1 MNAEAVHREPWIVP
15 SGVLAVAVHLGFF
28 ALLFFGVHWQ
38 TRINEPIVVD
48 VWSEVPDIRAPEPR
62 EEPLPPPKP
71 VPKVEVKPPP
81 PPPPVPKVEE
91 PSKAD
96 IALKEKQE
104 MERRRKE
111 EDAARKLEEARLRK
125 EAELEEKRLKEQEA
139 RRIEEEK
146 RLQEALRKRD
156 EAMLENLVAQ
166 EEKRK
171 RDAEVQRKR
180 ASEQQQAQ
188 ARVLDEHVARMRAKI
203 RGKVNVPAG
212 LQGNP
217 EAHYSV
223 TLLPG
228 GDVLDIRL
236 VRSSGVPAYDQAVER
251 AIKASEPLPVPNQPE
266 LFQQM
271 RVLELKFRPLE

>member
-1 MNAEAVHREPWIVP
+1 MIAAATYREPGLVP
-15 SGVLAVAVHLGFF
+15 SGVLAVIVHLGFF

-38 TRINEPIVVD
+38 TRITEPIVVD
-48 VWSEVPDIRAPEPR
+48 VWEDIPDVKIPAPPMEA
-62 EEPLPPPKP
+62 PPPPRP

-81 PPPPVPKVEE
+81 PPPPKVEE

-104 MERRRKE
+104 VERRRKE
-111 EDAARKLEEARLRK
+111 EQAERKREAQQRK
-125 EAELEEKRLKEQEA
+125 EAELEEKRLKDLEAKRAEDEA
-139 RRIEEEK
+139 R
-146 RLQEALRKRD
+146 LQDAARKRD
-156 EAMLENLVAQ
+156 EAMLENLIAQ

-171 RDAEVQRKR
+171 RDAEAQRRR
-180 ASEQQQAQ
+180 ASEQQMAQ
-188 ARVLDEHVARMRAKI
+188 VRQLEEHVAKVRAKI
-203 RGKVNVPAG
+203 RGKVNLPAG

-251 AIKASEPLPVPNQPE
+251 AIKASEPLPVPSQPE